1 MPRKCV
7 KTDHLENVPGK
18 CSKSSTLPRLKTS
31 VVVGKSVRG
40 QRTSLPQYN
49 EVSSSSLSRVPLA
62 TTTTCHVWKV
72 LNAPRSCTTI
82 TLLIPGVSCLLLNS
96 TFQEQQIGCCYF
108 AVVVI
113 SLAQKASNFLLN
125 RLFDGHEILG
135 LDENWEPTDN
145 RLFKVLF
152 FNSFQILQNY

>member
-1 MPRKCV
+1 MLKII
-7 KTDHLENVPGK
+7 NVWF
-18 CSKSSTLPRLKTS
+18 LKTS
-31 VVVGKSVRG
+31 VVGRCRAAAKGQVCHNIMKSE
-40 QRTSLPQYN
+40 L
-49 EVSSSSLSRVPLA
+49 LA
-62 TTTTCHVWKV
+62 TTTCHVWKV

-125 RLFDGHEILG
+125 RLLMGMKFLG
-135 LDENWEPTDN
+135 LDQTGKNWQQIFEQKLFNRIFCRLLQWNLERSN
-145 RLFKVLF
+145 RLLVGCHCPYVT
-152 FNSFQILQNY
+152 SFS

>member
-1 MPRKCV
+1 MYNVYLGIINGQVLKVRQVSRWEEVPRKCV
-7 KTDHLENVPGK
+7 KTDHLENLPGK
-18 CSKSSTLPRLKTS
+18 CSKSSTLPPRLRRTS

-49 EVSSSSLSRVPLA
+49 EVSSSSSLSRVPLA

-125 RLFDGHEILG
+125 RLLMGMKF
-135 LDENWEPTDN
+135 LD
-145 RLFKVLF
+145 
-152 FNSFQILQNY
+152 